1 VSLASPHRGQGRT
14 LSPSV
19 FPVVPV
25 QRARLGLRR
34 PDGSPETATADPV
47 GADAPAVT
55 DGPVVPAARAAVAAP
70 VAPVAADLP
79 VVPEVP
85 VAHGMPVVP
94 VAPEVPAV
102 PVAPEV
108 PVAPRLPVA
117 PEVPAASAPPDV
129 RLAPEVPVGPDA
141 AGGAGQD
148 EPADAAGPA
157 EERPSW
163 WRRLVTGS

>member
-34 PDGSPETATADPV
+34 PDGSPDTAAADPV

-85 VAHGMPVVP
+85 VAHGMPV
-94 VAPEVPAV
+94 V

>member
-94 VAPEVPAV
+94 VAP
-102 PVAPEV
+102 
-108 PVAPRLPVA
+108 RLPVA